1 MKIFHWLVL
10 LAWPIMT
17 GIGLETS
24 FAVISNQI
32 AAARGG
38 SIARGL
44 GSAATTSWGVPMT
57 ALNFWSG
64 KRGECGKGWLRTTGS
79 GVDLIHRFESF
90 VFFLF
95 NLMLLLLLLFAE
107 GGLGMLPKT
116 IGQLFVGG
124 LDVPFGTM
132 KVNKVRVKYKSVF
145 RVQWAATLP
154 RT

>member
-1 MKIFHWLVL
+1 ML
-10 LAWPIMT
+10 
-17 GIGLETS
+17 
-24 FAVISNQI
+24 
-32 AAARGG
+32 
-38 SIARGL
+38 
-44 GSAATTSWGVPMT
+44 
-57 ALNFWSG
+57 
-64 KRGECGKGWLRTTGS
+64 
-79 GVDLIHRFESF
+79 
-90 VFFLF
+90 
-95 NLMLLLLLLFAE
+95 LLLLLLFAE